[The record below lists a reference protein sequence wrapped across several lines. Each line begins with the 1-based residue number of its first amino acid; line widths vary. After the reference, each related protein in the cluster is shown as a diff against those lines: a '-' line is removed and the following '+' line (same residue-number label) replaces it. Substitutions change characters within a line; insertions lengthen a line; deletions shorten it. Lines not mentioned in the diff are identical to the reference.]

1 MGFEFFGNTAAH
13 LYPSHCT
20 DPAWQVPL
28 LFKGGPSMP
37 QLMQGCRTLNLKPP
51 DEMQDSFR
59 ATLMKLNAYAA
70 ESQLLDSHLSYHE
83 D

>member
-1 MGFEFFGNTAAH
+1 
-13 LYPSHCT
+13 
-20 DPAWQVPL
+20 
-28 LFKGGPSMP
+28 MP
-37 QLMQGCRTLNLKPP
+37 QLMQGCRTLNLNPP

-70 ESQLLDSHLSYHE
+70 ESQLLDSRLSYHE